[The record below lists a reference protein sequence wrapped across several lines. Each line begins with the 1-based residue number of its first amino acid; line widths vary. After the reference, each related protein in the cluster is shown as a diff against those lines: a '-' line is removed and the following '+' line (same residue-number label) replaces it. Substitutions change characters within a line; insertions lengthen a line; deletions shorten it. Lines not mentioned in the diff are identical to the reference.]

1 MAPSPTLPLKGRELV
16 LHNSLDIDYW
26 ILDIFLDSM
35 IPQRIKSSPETIRN
49 NFDLQV
55 ERFSNIETG
64 QSTAIDSPL
73 CMELVA
79 RSAALLNPNAARV
92 MDLGCGG
99 GNYAVKVTSFLPD
112 VDCTLIDLSANML
125 AKAEERVRENITGT
139 VTTIQGDYRDIPLE
153 ENAYD
158 VITAG
163 TTLHHLREVQE
174 WELVFTKIYK
184 ALKHGGTFWISDI
197 VIGETDE
204 INQMMLDG
212 WLSMLRKQISEE
224 EIEMYLE
231 RYETEDTPRTLSYQ
245 LELLKQV
252 GFSETIVLHKHFN
265 FATFGARK

>member
-1 MAPSPTLPLKGRELV
+1 
-16 LHNSLDIDYW
+16 
-26 ILDIFLDSM
+26 M
-35 IPQRIKSSPETIRN
+35 IPQQIKSTSEAIRE
-49 NFDLQV
+49 NFDQQV

-79 RSAALLNPNAARV
+79 RSAALLNPDARRV

-99 GNYAVKVTSFLPD
+99 GNYAVKVTSLLPD

-125 AKAEERVRENITGT
+125 AKAEERVRENITGM
-139 VTTIQGDYRDIPLE
+139 VTTIQGDYRDIQLE

-163 TTLHHLREVQE
+163 TTLHHLREDQE
-174 WELVFTKIYK
+174 WEMVFTKIFK
-184 ALKHGGTFWISDI
+184 SLKTGGTFWINDI

-204 INQMMLDG
+204 INQIMLGG
-212 WLSMLRKQISEE
+212 WLSILKKQVSPE
-224 EIEMYLE
+224 EIEMYMG

-245 LELLKQV
+245 LDLMKQV

-265 FATFGARK
+265 FAAFGARK